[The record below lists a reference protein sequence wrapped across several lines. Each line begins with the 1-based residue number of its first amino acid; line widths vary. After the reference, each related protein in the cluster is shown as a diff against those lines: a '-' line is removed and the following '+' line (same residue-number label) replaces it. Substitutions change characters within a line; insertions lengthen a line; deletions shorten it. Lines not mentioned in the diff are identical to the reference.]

1 MYSVILQFVSALF
14 STKQQAVL
22 SCAGSRDKLW
32 KTVHRWQNCCPAVL
46 IFMYRLILQFVS
58 ALFSAK
64 QQAVLSCAGN
74 RDKLWKTII
83 IIVYKYRISRSTSR
97 VSETQNSSQKID
109 LDLYPGHKK
118 YCPGVDFFF
127 TCLQYLFWVEVLQNW
142 AQVQY
147 LVKRKYM
154 SLINKIKFERV
165 CLYKTCQNPVTT
177 ANHVRKTF
185 MLVIQSKNPSLRCTL
200 HAS

>member
-1 MYSVILQFVSALF
+1 MLCSTLNSKHSLESCARSRDKLWKTVHRWQNCCPAVLIFMYSVILQFVSALF

-46 IFMYRLILQFVS
+46 IFMYSVILQFVS

-83 IIVYKYRISRSTSR
+83 IIVYKYVCQCSR
-97 VSETQNSSQKID
+97 
-109 LDLYPGHKK
+109 G
-118 YCPGVDFFF
+118 
-127 TCLQYLFWVEVLQNW
+127 
-142 AQVQY
+142 
-147 LVKRKYM
+147 
-154 SLINKIKFERV
+154 
-165 CLYKTCQNPVTT
+165 
-177 ANHVRKTF
+177 
-185 MLVIQSKNPSLRCTL
+185 
-200 HAS
+200 